1 MSKNTDR
8 HKVILQKIESDGFV
22 NVQDLSNE
30 LDVSEVTIRKDL
42 KLLEDKN
49 LLFRTHGGASK
60 SNPYTNDRPVAEK
73 EKLNAPEKNK
83 IAITAAGLIGNNDSV
98 IIASGTTMLA
108 LARAMQPTKHLTVVT
123 GALPV
128 ALELLQHAD
137 VDIIQLGGQMRNT
150 SSSVTGNYAE
160 LMLDDMLCG
169 VLFLGVDGI
178 DPEIGLTTTNLSEAR
193 LNQKMINAAQ
203 TTIVLA
209 DSTKFGK
216 RGLAK
221 ICSLDQVNEIIT
233 DSGISPVMLKM
244 LTEKGVKVTVV

>member
-8 HKVILQKIESDGFV
+8 HKFILQKVDTDGFV
-22 NVQDLSNE
+22 NVQDLSNQ
-30 LDVSEVTIRKDL
+30 LSVSEVTIRKDL

-60 SNPYTNDRPVAEK
+60 TNPYANDRPVAEK
-73 EKLNAPEKNK
+73 EKLNGPEKRK
-83 IAITAAGLIGNNDSV
+83 IAVEAAVRIDTNDSV

-108 LARAMQPTKHLTVVT
+108 LARAMQPNRHLTVVT
-123 GALPV
+123 AALPV
-128 ALELLQHAD
+128 ALELLQHPQ
-137 VDIIQLGGQMRNT
+137 VDIVQLGGQMRNT

-221 ICSLDQVNEIIT
+221 ICSLDQINEIIT
-233 DSGISPVMLKM
+233 DSGISPAMLNM
-244 LTEKGVKVTVV
+244 LEEKGVKVTVV

>member
-8 HKVILQKIESDGFV
+8 HTFILQKVEADGFV

-30 LDVSEVTIRKDL
+30 LNVSGVTIRKDL
-42 KLLEDKN
+42 KLLEDKS

-60 SNPYTNDRPVAEK
+60 TNPYANDRPVAEK
-73 EKLNAPEKNK
+73 ERLNSIEKNR
-83 IAITAAGLIGNNDSV
+83 IAAAAVSLIGTNDSI

-108 LARAMQPTKHLTVVT
+108 LARAINPTKHLTVVT
-123 GALPV
+123 AALPI
-128 ALELLQHAD
+128 ALELLHHPEID
-137 VDIIQLGGQMRNT
+137 VIQLGGQMRNT

-178 DPEIGLTTTNLSEAR
+178 DPEIGLTTTNLMEAR
-193 LNQKMINAAQ
+193 LNQKMISAAQ

-216 RGLAK
+216 MGLAK
-221 ICSLDQVNEIIT
+221 ICSLDHIH
-233 DSGISPVMLKM
+233 
-244 LTEKGVKVTVV
+244 

>member
-8 HKVILQKIESDGFV
+8 HKFILQKVETDGFV
-22 NVQDLSNE
+22 NVQDLSN
-30 LDVSEVTIRKDL
+30 LLSVSEVTIRKDL

-49 LLFRTHGGASK
+49 LLFRTHGGASQT
-60 SNPYTNDRPVAEK
+60 NPYANDRPVAEK
-73 EKLNAPEKNK
+73 EKLNGPEKRK
-83 IAITAAGLIGNNDSV
+83 IAAEAAVRIDTNDSV

-108 LARAMQPTKHLTVVT
+108 LARAMQPNKHLTVVT
-123 GALPV
+123 AALPV
-128 ALELLQHAD
+128 ALELLQHPQ
-137 VDIIQLGGQMRNT
+137 VDIVQLGGQMRNT

-221 ICSLDQVNEIIT
+221 ICALDQINEIIT
-233 DSGISPVMLKM
+233 DSGISPAMLNM
-244 LTEKGVKVTVV
+244 LEEKGVKVTVV

>member
-8 HKVILQKIESDGFV
+8 HKFILQKIEADGFV

-30 LDVSEVTIRKDL
+30 LSVSGVTIRKDL
-42 KLLEDKN
+42 KLLEGKN

-60 SNPYTNDRPVAEK
+60 ANPYTNDRPVAEK
-73 EKLNAPEKNK
+73 ERLNAPEKK
-83 IAITAAGLIGNNDSV
+83 RIATAAIQLIGNNDSV

-108 LARAMQPTKHLTVVT
+108 LARAIQPNKHLTVVT
-123 GALPV
+123 AALPV
-128 ALELLQHAD
+128 ALELLQHPKI
-137 VDIIQLGGQMRNT
+137 DIIQLGGQMRNT

-178 DPEIGLTTTNLSEAR
+178 DPEVGLTTTNLMEAR

-216 RGLAK
+216 MGLAK
-221 ICSLDQVNEIIT
+221 ICSLDQIHEIIT
-233 DSGISPVMLKM
+233 DNGISPGMLKM
-244 LTEKGVKVTVV
+244 LREKGVKVTVV